1 VLDLSGAG
9 QASADPGLRRVSAG
23 SSELA
28 PDRPSL
34 SQRAA
39 PAGPAPAPRLDEDAL
54 PRPDVRKAHSNALD
68 FEMTPARRHDDRY
81 SGGASDLEISI
92 DDLREAADVDLDSF
106 LDSTRTVTT
115 LVDDTTPSPGERSS
129 TRPGAQTPPAGD
141 NHSPPTPDELDL
153 SGLLA
158 EQEGLASSEL
168 LSSQWQMDSGLWD
181 ETATKLDLAR
191 AYVEMDDPESARGIL
206 EEVIAEGS
214 DAQRSEA
221 KELLQGLG

>member
-1 VLDLSGAG
+1 
-9 QASADPGLRRVSAG
+9 
-23 SSELA
+23 
-28 PDRPSL
+28 
-34 SQRAA
+34 
-39 PAGPAPAPRLDEDAL
+39 
-54 PRPDVRKAHSNALD
+54 
-68 FEMTPARRHDDRY
+68 
-81 SGGASDLEISI
+81 
-92 DDLREAADVDLDSF
+92 
-106 LDSTRTVTT
+106 
-115 LVDDTTPSPGERSS
+115 LVDDPTPSPGERSS
-129 TRPGAQTPPAGD
+129 ARPGAQTLRAGAS
-141 NHSPPTPDELDL
+141 NSPQAQDELDL

-221 KELLQGLG
+221 RELLQGLG